1 MKVNGIF
8 FEGAMQ
14 IYKVCYAKIGVF
26 FSLTSI
32 VLNTR
37 GVNFEIK
44 ICRTKQTS
52 INNAK
57 TRPKADHVDL

>member
-1 MKVNGIF
+1 MEYFLKVRCKF
-8 FEGAMQ
+8 TKFVMQ
-14 IYKVCYAKIGVF
+14 KSVFF
-26 FSLTSI
+26 FSLASI